1 MTKIKICGLSRAG
14 GLGLDNPGL
23 AVSQLAPW
31 GVDLSSGVET
41 DGFKDKNKVLAA
53 VQAVRTTL

>member
-14 GLGLDNPGL
+14 GLGPDNLGL
-23 AVSQLAPW
+23 AVPQLAPW

-41 DGFKDKNKVLAA
+41 HGFKDKNKVLAA
-53 VQAVRTTL
+53 VQAVRATL